1 MEDAMAMLTKSGKTP
16 EELYKALCE
25 QRVDLV
31 FTAHPTQAMRGSVRK
46 KYVNLFQDLRK
57 LLHKMPNVE
66 HHEIMEDMYANVQ
79 VTPLTTQFFNPSKP
93 KKSAVLSLSANCNAS
108 LWYLFVTSTC
118 PCCFRVSHSHS
129 EPQRA
134 SSCWLVPLYNKPVLL
149 AFQSS
154 ESVTCILLA
163 AMLLYIVCL
172 YLARTLSMQPR

>member
-1 MEDAMAMLTKSGKTP
+1 MEDAMAMLAKSGKTP

-79 VTPLTTQFFNPSKP
+79 VTPSQPSFSTLPNLRNLQSCHSPQIATQACGTFALPQP
-93 KKSAVLSLSANCNAS
+93 AHAV
-108 LWYLFVTSTC
+108 F
-118 PCCFRVSHSHS
+118 VSHIRTVNHNVHQVVGLYLSTIS
-129 EPQRA
+129 QY
-134 SSCWLVPLYNKPVLL
+134 SSPPNPLN
-149 AFQSS
+149 
-154 ESVTCILLA
+154 LLA
-163 AMLLYIVCL
+163 A
-172 YLARTLSMQPR
+172 SFSQPCYCI